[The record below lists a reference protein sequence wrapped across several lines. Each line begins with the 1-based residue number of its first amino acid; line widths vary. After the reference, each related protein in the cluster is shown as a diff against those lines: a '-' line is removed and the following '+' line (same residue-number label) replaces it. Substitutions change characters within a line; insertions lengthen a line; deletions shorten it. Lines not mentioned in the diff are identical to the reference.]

1 MSVWRIKFCY
11 DDLEPLSM
19 NAEQASKLAT
29 RLHQMDEDEMASE
42 IGEAVE
48 RAKRYE
54 AM

>member
-1 MSVWRIKFCY
+1 
-11 DDLEPLSM
+11 M